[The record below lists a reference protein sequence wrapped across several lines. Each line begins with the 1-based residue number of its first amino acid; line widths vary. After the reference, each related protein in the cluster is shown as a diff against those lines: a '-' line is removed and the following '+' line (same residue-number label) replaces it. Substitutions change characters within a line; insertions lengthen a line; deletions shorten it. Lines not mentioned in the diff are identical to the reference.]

1 MATSVFDCT
10 HLVTDRVRRT
20 VKFLCAVARGVPI
33 ITPKWLHK
41 SARSGRVLVPGPFLV
56 RDSQQERHFG
66 FSLAQAL
73 RRARCHPLL
82 QGPLATV
89 RLVVSLVSPGPRSL
103 SPELLS
109 SRSAAARAHAWLS
122 PARDSPLAP
131 AGSRLVPP
139 QCAEQERTR
148 GAAAERPKP
157 PEARA
162 GHGDCAPVAAR
173 RVTALGTAPGRGLPR
188 GGPGGP
194 CPPPRCLPRFRFRL
208 RLPLA
213 TCGAA
218 ICPATGLHSLRYFDV
233 AVSKPSPG
241 VPEFVTVGYVD
252 GNPFV
257 HYDSERGKMEP
268 QADWMVGTVDEQYW
282 DTETQITK
290 QNQHI
295 SRVNL
300 DTARSRYNTS
310 GRGLTRQ
317 RMYGCDLLE
326 DGSTRGF
333 YQSAYDGKD
342 FVAFDMATMTFTA
355 ADEAALTTK
364 QKWEKDGTVAEQRK
378 YYLQNTCVEWLKK
391 YVSYGRSVLERK
403 ERPAVRV
410 SGKEAH
416 GILTLSCRAYG
427 FYPRPISISW
437 LKDGEVRDQETEWGS
452 TVPNSNGTFYA
463 WASIG
468 ARPEER
474 DRFRCRVEHASLPE
488 PGLFAWEPEPTLL
501 PIVLG
506 VAVVL
511 LAVIAVIGGV
521 IFWKCRQGKT
531 GYATAP
537 STDKGSDS
545 SAAGIPA

>member
-1 MATSVFDCT
+1 MGLGLGLGL
-10 HLVTDRVRRT
+10 LV
-20 VKFLCAVARGVPI
+20 G
-33 ITPKWLHK
+33 
-41 SARSGRVLVPGPFLV
+41 VLV
-56 RDSQQERHFG
+56 
-66 FSLAQAL
+66 
-73 RRARCHPLL
+73 
-82 QGPLATV
+82 
-89 RLVVSLVSPGPRSL
+89 
-103 SPELLS
+103 
-109 SRSAAARAHAWLS
+109 
-122 PARDSPLAP
+122 
-131 AGSRLVPP
+131 
-139 QCAEQERTR
+139 
-148 GAAAERPKP
+148 GAAS
-157 PEARA
+157 
-162 GHGDCAPVAAR
+162 
-173 RVTALGTAPGRGLPR
+173 
-188 GGPGGP
+188 
-194 CPPPRCLPRFRFRL
+194 
-208 RLPLA
+208 
-213 TCGAA
+213 
-218 ICPATGLHSLRYFDV
+218 GLHSLRYFYV

-241 VPEFVTVGYVD
+241 VPEFVEVGYVD

-282 DTETQITK
+282 DTETQKAK

-300 DTARSRYNTS
+300 DTVRSRYNTS

-333 YQSAYDGKD
+333 YQNAYDGKD

-355 ADEAALTTK
+355 ADEAALITK
-364 QKWEKDGTVAEQRK
+364 QKWEKDGTEAERWK
-378 YYLQNTCVEWLKK
+378 YYLQNTCVEWLKR

-437 LKDGEVRDQETEWGS
+437 LKDGEVRDQETAWGS
-452 TVPNSNGTFYA
+452 TVPNSDGTFYA

-511 LAVIAVIGGV
+511 LAVIV
-521 IFWKCRQGKT
+521 
-531 GYATAP
+531 
-537 STDKGSDS
+537 
-545 SAAGIPA
+545 